1 MGLRVIVGLGNPG
14 QRYQGTRHNLG
25 FRVLDHLATAAASTW
40 KKKRLF
46 EAWTARQGELI
57 LVKPATFVN
66 LSGRAA
72 RAVIDYYRLNADDLV
87 VVADDVNLP
96 AGKIRIRSG
105 GGAGG
110 HHGLESIIQS
120 LGTRQF
126 PRIRIGVGG
135 SELDE
140 LTAHVLSRPGKSEEA
155 LYDQAVSEAIEA
167 IITITAEGTEKAMN
181 IFNRKITNIDE
192 EATD

>member
-25 FRVLDHLATAAASTW
+25 FGVLDHLATATESTW

-66 LSGRAA
+66 FSGRAA
-72 RAVIDYYRLNADDLV
+72 RAIIDYYRLNAGDLV

-120 LGTRQF
+120 LGTRNF

-135 SELDE
+135 GELDE
-140 LTAHVLSRPGKSEEA
+140 LTGHVLSRPGKSESA
-155 LYDQAVSEAIEA
+155 LYDQAVSKAIEA
-167 IITITAEGTEKAMN
+167 IDTIVTEGTDKAMN
-181 IFNRKITNIDE
+181 IFNRKITNID
-192 EATD
+192 